1 MYKFYLLSHY
11 RESKNVSLLKST
23 QILKI
28 MLLIDKTSIF
38 KILNFLEHDE
48 NSQVFY

>member
-23 QILKI
+23 QTLKI

-48 NSQVFY
+48 NSQLFY